1 VVEIEA
7 WYDPGQAEPLP
18 LREPSQVDELLD
30 RMVSESTEA
39 ELGVIAEVARR
50 GDDRWAILQIG
61 VRSSACGFLGYASPQ
76 GSVIS
81 AGGATSPEPV
91 AYDYQNH
98 EREIP
103 STAEVSLAAV
113 RQALHDFVSWDG
125 ARPAGVTWQNL

>member
-1 VVEIEA
+1 MVEIEA
-7 WYDPGQAEPLP
+7 WYDPGQAEPLS
-18 LREPSQVDELLD
+18 LREPSAVDELLD
-30 RMVSESTEA
+30 RMVAESTEA

-61 VRSSACGFLGYASPQ
+61 VRSSACGFVGYAGPD

-81 AGGATSPEPV
+81 ASGATSPVLV

-103 STAEVSLAAV
+103 STAEVPLAAV
-113 RQALHDFVSWDG
+113 RKALHEFVASDG